1 MLGRR
6 LLMLA
11 PVPVAFAARAQSGL
25 WPEWLSDYAGAMRF
39 YGSIP
44 LEDIY
49 PPPAHPHV
57 DLDDRTPFAV
67 YLSIRSEGGDSSV
80 WLRIDGGPMQ
90 TSEQGETLRFGL
102 MANGALSI
110 IDHHHS
116 SIGQIADSLALVF
129 AFTNDAQRKHFA
141 RQQNHTHGFS
151 YVMQVDVIDR
161 LELRYFSQIVIVG
174 IEFRAQVP
182 RQPNQFGIHFFFL
195 WEIPVVKL
203 HLVLG
208 VFLYPIEH
216 LQSAPATRSF
226 DGVRGIRDLLELF
239 EHKARKHNQPLDEI
253 RFDQV
258 RNAPVDNHAGIE
270 QQEIVGLVLRSEA
283 NIGYNERKIF
293 FVAAHRQNDAD
304 VTEAKKKA
312 ETNEP
317 ARGLVHL
324 FKQARAI
331 DQQGDHCSQKQTKG
345 GGGESSQRKAFKH
358 FVYRYHQPAKSE
370 PDNHAD
376 ESAEMA
382 ADILGT
388 DLADGIAAD
397 RA

>member
-1 MLGRR
+1 MTTGWNSAASRRERTNWASTGLKARKTVTSSIALGCQR
-6 LLMLA
+6 LFQIGEDDDA
-11 PVPVAFAARAQSGL
+11 GPGL
-25 WPEWLSDYAGAMRF
+25 
-39 YGSIP
+39 
-44 LEDIY
+44 
-49 PPPAHPHV
+49 
-57 DLDDRTPFAV
+57 
-67 YLSIRSEGGDSSV
+67 
-80 WLRIDGGPMQ
+80 
-90 TSEQGETLRFGL
+90 EQALNLHFGL
-102 MANGALSI
+102 MTNDALGI
-110 IDHHHS
+110 VDHHHS

-182 RQPNQFGIHFFFL
+182 RQPNQFGVHFFFL
-195 WEIPVVKL
+195 RKVPVVKF
-203 HLVLG
+203 HLVFG
-208 VFLYPIEH
+208 VFLDAIEH
-216 LQSAPATRSF
+216 LQSPSATRSF
-226 DGVRGIRDLLELF
+226 DRVRRIRNLLELF
-239 EHKARKHNQPLDEI
+239 QHKTRKHNQPLDKI

-312 ETNEP
+312 ETNQP
-317 ARGLVHL
+317 PCGLVHL
-324 FKQARAI
+324 LKQARTVN
-331 DQQGDHCSQKQTKG
+331 QQGDHCSQKQTKG